1 MILLLVIMGK
11 NKLRWKGLKIWKSGM
26 NRVFASQ
33 NDYLIASILN

>member
-1 MILLLVIMGK
+1 
-11 NKLRWKGLKIWKSGM
+11 M